1 MKRRMRHRSYTNK
14 SFLSRRIE
22 RKNKKNFL
30 LTLAICGFLI
40 FILFAWFIPTFIGS
54 LSFLNRY
61 KDTPKVTKSVS
72 ESASLAPPVLNIP
85 YEATNTASIKVKGY
99 STPETSIEIYLN
111 DQLASTVKSDS
122 DGSFVGNEIRLD
134 LGSNSIYGKTVDSN
148 GNKSYGS
155 KPIIISYS
163 NEKPKLELSNP
174 QDNQTIKGGD
184 KKITVSGKTNDDKE
198 ITITING
205 NQTIVSSDG
214 SFSRVID
221 INEGDNNI
229 SVTATDK
236 AGNTA
241 DITRKVTYQP

>member
-1 MKRRMRHRSYTNK
+1 MKHRSYTNK

-22 RKNKKNFL
+22 RKSKKNFL
-30 LTLAICGFLI
+30 LTLIICGFLI

-61 KDTPKVTKSVS
+61 KQPVKATKSVS

-85 YEATNTASIKVKGY
+85 YEATNTASIFIHGY
-99 STPETSIEIYLN
+99 ASPETSVEIYLN
-111 DQLASTVKSDS
+111 DELASTAKSSS
-122 DGSFVGNEIRLD
+122 DGSFISNQVSLD
-134 LGSNSIYGKTVDSN
+134 LGKNSISGKTIDAQ

-163 NEKPKLELSNP
+163 NEKPILELNNP
-174 QDNQTIKGGD
+174 ADNQTITGGD
-184 KKITVSGKTNDDKE
+184 KKITVSGKTNDDQE
-198 ITITING
+198 ITVLING
-205 NQTIVSSDG
+205 NRTIVSSDG
-214 SFSRVID
+214 SFTKAVE

-236 AGNTA
+236 AGNTTE
-241 DITRKVTYQP
+241 IKRKVVYQP

>member
-1 MKRRMRHRSYTNK
+1 MRHRSYTNK

-22 RKNKKNFL
+22 RKSNKNFL
-30 LTLAICGFLI
+30 LTLVICGFLI

-61 KDTPKVTKSVS
+61 KQPVKTTNSVS

-85 YEATNTASIKVKGY
+85 YEATNTASIVIHGY
-99 STPETSIEIYLN
+99 TTPETSIEIYLN
-111 DQLASTVKSDS
+111 DQLASTTKSTS
-122 DGSFVGNEIRLD
+122 EGSFASDPVSLD
-134 LGSNSIYGKTVDSN
+134 LGKNSISGKTIDLS

-163 NEKPKLELSNP
+163 NEKPKLEIRNP
-174 QDNQTIKGGD
+174 QDNSEIKGGD
-184 KKITVSGKTNDDKE
+184 KKVTINGKTNDDQE
-198 ITITING
+198 ITVLING
-205 NQTIVSSDG
+205 NRTIVSSDG
-214 SFSRVID
+214 NFTQIVD

-236 AGNTA
+236 AGNATEVK
-241 DITRKVTYQP
+241 RKVTYQPG